1 MKDFIQK
8 IKEIMLSKDDTRR
21 KAAVIC
27 AIVAVVAA
35 IVAVCVTVSYV
46 IDIKKSEEKM
56 EDLRPVMETI
66 PASLADTGTA
76 GEKTTEAAE
85 EPVELIP
92 NPYADTFAQNEDMAA
107 WLVVDGTPIDYPV
120 MQTMDDENYYLNR
133 DFYKNDDKSG
143 CLILD
148 TDSDLYGENATT
160 NLIIHGHNMKAGT
173 MFGTLDEY
181 QSEDYYKE
189 HKTIELY
196 TKEDKRSYEVIAVFR
211 SQVFYS
217 TDQVFKYYNFFSA
230 DTQEEFDDFYNNIKK
245 MSLYDTGVTAELG
258 DNFITLS
265 TCAYHVEDGR
275 FVVVGKEVDISEHYE

>member
-1 MKDFIQK
+1 MKNYFQGI
-8 IKEIMLSKDDTRR
+8 IEILRSKGNFRE
-21 KAAVIC
+21 KAAILC
-27 AIVAVVAA
+27 ACAAVLAAIAAVYIVVSSIIHAKNYEDKMDQLRPIMEEISSSVDTKDAVVDAQQETKEN
-35 IVAVCVTVSYV
+35 VT
-46 IDIKKSEEKM
+46 
-56 EDLRPVMETI
+56 
-66 PASLADTGTA
+66 
-76 GEKTTEAAE
+76 
-85 EPVELIP
+85 LIP

-120 MQTMDDENYYLNR
+120 MQTMEDENYYLDK
-133 DFYKNDDKSG
+133 DFYGNTDKAGS
-143 CLILD
+143 LILD
-148 TDSDLYGENATT
+148 TDSNLYGENATT

-189 HKTIELY
+189 HKTMELY
-196 TKEDKRSYEVIAVFR
+196 TKEEKRCYEVIAVFR

-230 DTQEEFDDFYNNIKK
+230 DTKEEFDDFYNNIKQ

-275 FVVVGKEVDISEHYE
+275 FVVVGKEVDRSEQYE